1 MISGEGW
8 EVRVLAMQDQ
18 DGSSGPEPTEL
29 SGGTGGPPITSA
41 SNRGSRAR

>member
-18 DGSSGPEPTEL
+18 ERAQVQNLQSYLAGLVAHLLLQLE
-29 SGGTGGPPITSA
+29 SA
-41 SNRGSRAR
+41 DP